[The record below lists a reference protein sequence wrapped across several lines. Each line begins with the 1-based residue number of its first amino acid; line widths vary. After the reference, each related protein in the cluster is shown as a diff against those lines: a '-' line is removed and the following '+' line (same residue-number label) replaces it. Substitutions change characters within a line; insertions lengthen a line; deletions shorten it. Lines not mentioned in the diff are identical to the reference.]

1 MSSNLENEERFK
13 ELRDK
18 FPNSYFFD
26 NPPKPMTDSQ
36 IEKFD
41 PEDLQLVG
49 YIPYREDYER
59 VNYFNFFRYL

>member
-1 MSSNLENEERFK
+1 MEEKYK
-13 ELRDK
+13 ELRNK
-18 FPNSYFFD
+18 FSNSYFFD
-26 NPPKPMTDSQ
+26 YPSKPMSDAQ

-59 VNYFNFFRYL
+59 VKI